1 MQSKYP
7 GLHEPTAHTPLVQM
21 GVAFGSTQTL
31 LHAPQLFGLADTWT
45 SHPSMELPLQLRK
58 PEGQATQ
65 TLGAPAQVKPG
76 SPVHVALHPSKDTL
90 LASSHWLK
98 KAKSW

>member
-1 MQSKYP
+1 
-7 GLHEPTAHTPLVQM
+7 M

-90 LASSHWLK
+90 LASSHCSVPLMMPSPQT
-98 KAKSW
+98 AAQTFPVHAPPQH